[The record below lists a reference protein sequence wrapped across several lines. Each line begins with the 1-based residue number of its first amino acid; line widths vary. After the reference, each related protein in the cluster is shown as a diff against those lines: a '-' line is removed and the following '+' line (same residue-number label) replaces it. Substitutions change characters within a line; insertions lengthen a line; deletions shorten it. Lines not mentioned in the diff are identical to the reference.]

1 MQPPKIEDV
10 LSYEIKKEIADR
22 YFGFRK
28 LIEEDKMDLNEKI
41 RQQSLILEKR
51 ICFELVRIYI
61 LLADEELINAF
72 IALIGWEEKLYYD
85 PYLPESLTIRKRV
98 FQGVKKRGLTRAGRF
113 KNLLF
118 DGYERLEIHIE
129 QYRENLQELIESRE
143 LINEE
148 INLFYRKHDIGNI
161 MGFLRNLDAN
171 AGTGSLGG
179 GVDVGM
185 DTAYE
190 EKMRVKPPPP
200 IEQQLP
206 IIPPLVA
213 LANIRKELK
222 KLIDKAYILHGDR
235 FLETLPQ

>member
-1 MQPPKIEDV
+1 MQPKIEDV
-10 LSYEIKKEIADR
+10 LSFEIKKEIADR

-28 LIEEDKMDLNEKI
+28 LIEEDKIDLNERI
-41 RQQSLILEKR
+41 RQHSLILEKR

-61 LLADEELINAF
+61 LLADEELIDAF
-72 IALIGWEEKLYYD
+72 ITMTGWDEKFYYD

-98 FQGVKKRGLTRAGRF
+98 FQGVKKRGLTRGGRF

-118 DGYERLEIHIE
+118 DCYERLEIHVN

-171 AGTGSLGG
+171 TGGESLGG
-179 GVDVGM
+179 GIAAGLD
-185 DTAYE
+185 ASYE
-190 EKMRVKPPPP
+190 EKMRVKPLQP

-206 IIPPLVA
+206 VIPPLAA
-213 LANIRKELK
+213 LANIRKDMK
-222 KLIDKAYILHGDR
+222 KLVEKAYMLHGEH

>member
-1 MQPPKIEDV
+1 MQPKIEDV
-10 LSYEIKKEIADR
+10 LSYEIKKDIADR

-28 LIEEDKMDLNEKI
+28 LIEEDKMALNEKI
-41 RQQSLILEKR
+41 SQHSLILEKR

-61 LLADEELINAF
+61 LLTDEQLIDDF

-85 PYLPESLTIRKRV
+85 PYLPESMTIRTRV
-98 FQGVKKRGLTRAGRF
+98 FQGVKKRGLTRSGRF

-118 DGYERLEIHIE
+118 DSYERLEIHIE
-129 QYRENLQELIESRE
+129 QYREKLQELIESRE

-161 MGFLRNLDAN
+161 MGFLRSLDAN
-171 AGTGSLGG
+171 TGTGSLGG
-179 GVDVGM
+179 GVEVGL

-190 EKMRVKPPPP
+190 EKMRVKPPLP
-200 IEQQLP
+200 IEQQIP

-213 LANIRKELK
+213 LTNIRKKLK
-222 KLIDKAYILHGDR
+222 KLGDKAYMLHGNR
-235 FLETLPQ
+235 FLDTLPQ